1 MEQVITPGSVSRKY
15 GLIVG
20 LIGIIITAIVYMVIG
35 DSQSPVAW
43 LTSVVLIV
51 GIVLAHN
58 EFKKMGDGF
67 MSFGQGFRIGFMIS
81 FISGVLQ
88 SVFSYIYLAFIDES
102 FLREQR
108 EAMIIAMEDQGV
120 GTDNPMFSMMES
132 FASPG
137 AIAIFGIIGS
147 AFGGLILGLIISA
160 ITKKDRPEFGM

>member
-1 MEQVITPGSVSRKY
+1 MEQEITPGSVSRKY

-43 LTSVVLIV
+43 LASVVLIV

-88 SVFSYIYLAFIDES
+88 SLFSYIYLAFIDES

-108 EAMIIAMEDQGV
+108 EAMIMAMEDQGL
-120 GTDNPMFSMMES
+120 GADTPMVSMMES

-137 AIAIFGIIGS
+137 AIAIFGIVGS
-147 AFGGLILGLIISA
+147 ALGGLILGLIISA